1 MSTDRIETSTVE
13 ERHADEEYCYLTT
26 TGRESGQPHEIE
38 IWFAAVE
45 NTIFLMNGGGEG
57 GAPGEADWVKNLQN
71 DPVVTVR
78 IADRQYRGSARMV
91 EFDSE
96 EHERIRAML
105 VGKYQGSSEGDLS
118 NWRAT
123 AVPVAID
130 VMRE

>member
-1 MSTDRIETSTVE
+1 MSDRIETSTVE
-13 ERHADEEYCYLTT
+13 QRHADEPYCYVTT
-26 TGRESGQPHEIE
+26 IGRSSGQPHEVE
-38 IWFAAVE
+38 IWFAAVG
-45 NTIFLMNGGGEG
+45 NTIFLMNGGN
-57 GAPGEADWVKNLQN
+57 GAPAGQADWVQNLQN

-96 EHERIRAML
+96 EHERMRDML
-105 VGKYQGSSEGDLS
+105 LGKYQSQAEGDLS